1 MRPLFA
7 APWGRPVRPLWQP
20 GRPGVTDPA
29 QALAAAARPSA
40 RAGSATPRVL
50 LLGGG
55 GALGARVVERL
66 LAGQRFQ
73 AVGVWTVQPLRAAL
87 RGLVPLAEADWAGF
101 RPDSAVVV
109 FDRARHANGREAAF
123 GQPQPGQLPALAAQL
138 RSLGVTALV
147 VVVPHAPGLLPQ
159 ALKAGLASLD
169 EGAVAALGF
178 AHLVFMRSAQA
189 GGAGDAAGTAP
200 QRLARW
206 MLGQLHWMVP
216 QGDQPVRT
224 DTVARVA
231 ARLALALPQ
240 AAPGTRVLPP
250 DVLWAAAQT
259 PASDAVVDDW
269 LAGRVPQHGTAR
281 QRW

>member
-1 MRPLFA
+1 M
-7 APWGRPVRPLWQP
+7 
-20 GRPGVTDPA
+20 TDPA
-29 QALAAAARPSA
+29 QALAAAASPA
-40 RAGSATPRVL
+40 PRAHGALSRVL
-50 LLGGG
+50 VLGAG

-66 LAGQRFQ
+66 LAGRHFH
-73 AVGVWTVQPLRAAL
+73 AVGVWTVQPLRAAM
-87 RGLVPLAEADWAGF
+87 RGLVPLADADWAGF
-101 RPDSAVVV
+101 QPKTAVIV

-123 GQPQPGQLPALAAQL
+123 GQPRPADLPAIAANL
-138 RSLGVTALV
+138 RQLGVTALV

-178 AHLVFMRSAQA
+178 DHLVFMRSAQA
-189 GGAGDAAGTAP
+189 APAADASGTAP
-200 QRLARW
+200 ARLARW
-206 MLGQLHWMVP
+206 LLGQLHWVVP

-240 AAPGTRVLPP
+240 ATPGTRVLPP

-259 PASDAVVDDW
+259 PAGDAVVDAW
-269 LAGRVPQHGTAR
+269 LSGQAPQALSA
-281 QRW
+281 QRRW

>member
-1 MRPLFA
+1 MN
-7 APWGRPVRPLWQP
+7 
-20 GRPGVTDPA
+20 DPA
-29 QALAAAARPSA
+29 QALAAAASPAA
-40 RAGSATPRVL
+40 RAPLSLPRVL
-50 LLGGG
+50 VLGGG

-66 LAGQRFQ
+66 LAGRRFH
-73 AVGVWTVQPLRAAL
+73 AVGVWTVQPLQAAM
-87 RGLVPLAEADWAGF
+87 RGLVPVAAADWAGF
-101 RPDSAVVV
+101 RPDTALIV

-123 GQPQPGQLPALAAQL
+123 GQPQPGQLPAVAAQL
-138 RSLGVTALV
+138 RRLGVTALV

-159 ALKAGLASLD
+159 ALKAGLATLD

-178 AHLVFMRSAQA
+178 DHLVFMRAARA
-189 GGAGDAAGTAP
+189 GMVADAAGNAP

-206 MLGQLHWMVP
+206 MLGQLNWMVP

-250 DVLWAAAQT
+250 DLLRAAAQA
-259 PASDAVVDDW
+259 PASDAVVDAW
-269 LAGRVPQHGTAR
+269 LAGRTLQAAPAP

>member
-1 MRPLFA
+1 MM
-7 APWGRPVRPLWQP
+7 
-20 GRPGVTDPA
+20 DPA
-29 QALAAAARPSA
+29 QALAAAAKPA
-40 RAGSATPRVL
+40 PRASGALSRVL
-50 LLGGG
+50 VLGGG
-55 GALGARVVERL
+55 GALGAKVVERL
-66 LAGQRFQ
+66 LAGRRFQ
-73 AVGVWTVQPLRAAL
+73 AVGVWTVQPLQAAM
-87 RGLVPLAEADWAGF
+87 RGLVPLAEGDFAGF
-101 RPDSAVVV
+101 RPDTAVVV

-123 GQPQPGQLPALAAQL
+123 GQPQPAALPVLAMQL
-138 RSLGVTALV
+138 RQLGVTALV

-159 ALKAGLASLD
+159 ALKAGLATLD

-189 GGAGDAAGTAP
+189 GVAGDAVGTAP

-206 MLGQLHWMVP
+206 LLGQLHWMVP

-231 ARLALALPQ
+231 AHLARALPES
-240 AAPGTRVLPP
+240 APGTRVLPP

-259 PASDAVVDDW
+259 PTSEGVVDDW
-269 LAGRVPQHGTAR
+269 LAGRPLQGVNTR